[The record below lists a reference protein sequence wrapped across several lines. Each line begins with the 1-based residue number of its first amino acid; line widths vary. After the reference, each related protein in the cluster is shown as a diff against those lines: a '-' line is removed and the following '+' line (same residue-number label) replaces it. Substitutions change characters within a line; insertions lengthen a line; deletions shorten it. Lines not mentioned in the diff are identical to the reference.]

1 MKSANVDPLEEC
13 LHALDILESNNP
25 ESDKHTK
32 GMIILVHGSP
42 CEGQTI
48 IININLLIY
57 FSPLCFKIHVIEQ
70 KEYAFTCSKL
80 PQSKKMAS

>member
-1 MKSANVDPLEEC
+1 MTEMKSANVDPLEEC

-48 IININLLIY
+48 IIILIY
-57 FSPLCFKIHVIEQ
+57 
-70 KEYAFTCSKL
+70 
-80 PQSKKMAS
+80 